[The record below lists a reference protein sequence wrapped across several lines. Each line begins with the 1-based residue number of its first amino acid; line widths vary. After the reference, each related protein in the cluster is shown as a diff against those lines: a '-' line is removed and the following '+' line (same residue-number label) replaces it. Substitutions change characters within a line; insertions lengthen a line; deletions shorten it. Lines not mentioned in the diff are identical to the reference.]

1 MRFFVKNFAVFIAFT
16 ALSAFTRPMHTVTI
30 EIKNVKFNL
39 GGTLYLMLVDKNDTP
54 VQKITRAASE
64 KNAVFT
70 VKDLPEGQYA
80 VRAFHD
86 QNNNGELDKGIF
98 GQPIEGWGVSN
109 DARGFMSAPPF
120 QKMLV
125 MVKAETRMA
134 FRMDY

>member
-1 MRFFVKNFAVFIAFT
+1 MSNFAIFIAFA
-16 ALSAFTRPMHTVTI
+16 ALSAFSLPMHTVTI

-39 GGTLYLMLVDKNDTP
+39 GGTLYLMVVDKNDTP
-54 VQKITRAASE
+54 IQKITRATSE
-64 KNAVFT
+64 KNAVFV
-70 VKDLPEGQYA
+70 VKNLPDGEYA

-120 QKMLV
+120 KKMLV
-125 MVKAETRMA
+125 RVKAETRIS

>member
-1 MRFFVKNFAVFIAFT
+1 MRFFVSNFAIFIAFA
-16 ALSAFTRPMHTVTI
+16 ALSAFSLPMHTVTI

-39 GGTLYLMLVDKNDTP
+39 GGTLYLMVVDKNDTP
-54 VQKITRAASE
+54 IQKITRATSE
-64 KNAVFT
+64 KNAVFV
-70 VKDLPEGQYA
+70 VKNLPDGEYA

-120 QKMLV
+120 KKMLV
-125 MVKAETRMA
+125 RVKAETRIS